1 MKNNRKSHPL
11 GVWETH
17 PIDIFRREIG
27 LSEAEFSRELGY
39 GGSRIRYRT
48 ALGNL
53 YGMGLLPLIEH
64 RWGRK
69 VSDRLTIHIAKKFRE
84 LKKITPEEWESL
96 EIEKRNETDAELE
109 KRRELLDA
117 DLFAREFY
125 DPTDDIRDLLRQL
138 KEEETGD
145 SQEQ

>member
-1 MKNNRKSHPL
+1 MKYNRKSRPL

-17 PIDIFRREIG
+17 PIDIFRRELG
-27 LSEAEFSRELGY
+27 LSEVEFSRELGY
-39 GGSRIRYRT
+39 EGSRIRYRT

-84 LKKITPEEWESL
+84 LKKITPEEWETL
-96 EIEKRNETDAELE
+96 EMEKRNETEEELE
-109 KRRELLDA
+109 RRKELLDS
-117 DLFAREFY
+117 DLFSREFY
-125 DPTDDIRDLLRQL
+125 DPTDDIRELLRQL
-138 KEEETGD
+138 KEEEE
-145 SQEQ
+145 SKEQ

>member
-1 MKNNRKSHPL
+1 MKYNRKSRPL

-17 PIDIFRREIG
+17 PIDIFRRELG
-27 LSEAEFSRELGY
+27 LSEVEFSKELGY
-39 GGSRIRYRT
+39 EGSRIRYRT

-84 LKKITPEEWESL
+84 LKKITPEEWETL
-96 EIEKRNETDAELE
+96 EMEKRNEKEEELE
-109 KRRELLDA
+109 RRKELLDS
-117 DLFAREFY
+117 DLFSREFY
-125 DPTDDIRDLLRQL
+125 DPTDDIRELLRQL
-138 KEEETGD
+138 KEEEE
-145 SQEQ
+145 SKEQ